1 MTSTFVPIFIATQNA
16 HRVAMSGGVNLTE
29 IPAWAAA
36 VMIGLVVAFIVALIW
51 LWRN

>member
-16 HRVAMSGGVNLTE
+16 QRVAMSGGVNIPE

-36 VMIGLVVAFIVALIW
+36 VMIGLVVAFVVALIW
-51 LWRN
+51 IWRN